1 MARALP
7 TDPTEPAARRR
18 AAAAGRTGAGGGT
31 AREWAPGR
39 LGEEFPLHAVVDEE
53 GRVAG
58 EGPLPLE
65 DAELLRLYRWMVL
78 ERQLDERM
86 ITLQRQ
92 GRIGFYVGSIG
103 EEATVLGSAAAM
115 QPQDWIFPSYREHAA
130 AFLRGMPL
138 ETFMCGLL
146 GNAGDPLQGRQM
158 PCHESWAPG
167 HFVSI
172 SSPIATQLPQATG
185 VAWAARIKGDDV
197 VPIVYFGDGST
208 SAHDFHT
215 GLNFAAVQ
223 RLGVIFACRNNGWAI
238 SVPRE
243 HQTASETIAQKAIA
257 YGMRGERVDGNDLV
271 AVYDATR
278 RARARAAAGEGPTLL
293 EFVTYRLEGHST
305 SDDPRAYRPAEVVE
319 PWKKKDPILRVRRLL
334 ARRGLLDD
342 AADQALRE
350 GVRGEL
356 LEALRAAEARPARP
370 PLASLFQDVY
380 AEPLWQQRE
389 QLAELEA
396 AAAADPRVS
405 NPRHG
410 DA

>member
-1 MARALP
+1 VPRALP
-7 TDPTEPAARRR
+7 TEPSEPAARRR
-18 AAAAGRTGAGGGT
+18 PSAAPAAPSAGT
-31 AREWAPGR
+31 AREWPPAR
-39 LGEEFPLHAVVDEE
+39 LHEEFPLHALVDEE

-58 EGPLPLE
+58 DGPLGLP
-65 DAELLRLYRWMVL
+65 DARLLALYRWMVL

-130 AFLRGMPL
+130 AFLRGLPL
-138 ETFMCGLL
+138 ETFICGLL
-146 GNAGDPLQGRQM
+146 GNAGDAVKGRQM

-185 VAWAARIKGDDV
+185 VAWAARIRGDDV
-197 VPIVYFGDGST
+197 VPLVYFGDGST

-223 RLGVIFACRNNGWAI
+223 KLGVIFACRNNGWAI

-243 HQTASETIAQKAIA
+243 QQTASETIAQKAIA
-257 YGMRGERVDGNDLV
+257 YGMRGERVDGNDLL
-271 AVYDATR
+271 AVHDATR

-319 PWKKKDPILRVRRLL
+319 PWKKKDPILRIQRLL
-334 ARRGLLDD
+334 ARRGLLDE
-342 AADQALRE
+342 AGDQALRE
-350 GVRGEL
+350 GVRQEIMV
-356 LEALRAAEARPARP
+356 ALRQAEAEAPRP
-370 PLASLFQDVY
+370 PVESLFEDVY
-380 AEPLWQQRE
+380 AEPMRQQRE
-389 QLAELEA
+389 QLAELKA
-396 AAAADPRVS
+396 AMAADPRVA